1 MPESSRLDV
10 DFVREQFPALA
21 SGPYAEWAF
30 FENAGGTYV
39 PRSVIERACAYMTET
54 QVQPGASAA
63 ASALAAERIAEGQRL
78 IAEMIGAAPEEVL
91 IGPST
96 TMNMY
101 LISHAIGGW
110 FAPGDELIVTNQDHE
125 ANIGAWRRLAEA
137 GVGVKE
143 WRVEPATAELEIAAL
158 EALLS
163 ERTRLVCFPH
173 CSNVL
178 GCLNDVARITRLA
191 HDAGALV
198 CVDGVAYAPHRALDV
213 KAWDVDFY
221 AFSLYKLYGPHLGA
235 LYGKRAH
242 FERARGQNH
251 YFLDHQLPVRLLPGG
266 VNHEFT
272 AALAGVVDY
281 FEALYRHHFREP
293 ENDLKSRL
301 RQVFELITAHEEALA
316 DPFVEFLKSRRN
328 VRLLGR
334 QTGDGTA
341 RAPTFSFLVEG
352 RDGADIPRRLDGRK
366 VAIRHGHCYAP
377 RLIEALGLEDRGGV
391 VRASMV
397 HYNTTG
403 EVERLVRALDEVI

>member
-10 DFVREQFPALA
+10 DFAREQFPALN

-39 PRSVIERACAYMTET
+39 PRSVIERTGAYMTET
-54 QVQPGASAA
+54 QVQPGASAP
-63 ASALAAERIAEGQRL
+63 ASALAAERIAEGQRV
-78 IAEMIGAAPEEVL
+78 IAEMIDAAPEEVL

-101 LISHAIGGW
+101 LISHAVGEW

-125 ANIGAWRRLAEA
+125 ANIGAWRRLAGA
-137 GVGVKE
+137 GVTVRE
-143 WRVEPATAELEIAAL
+143 WRVDPETAELEIASL

-178 GCLNDVARITRLA
+178 GCFNDVAAITRLA

-221 AFSLYKLYGPHLGA
+221 AFSLYKLFGPHLGA

-251 YFLDHQLPVRLLPGG
+251 YFLDDQLPLKLLPGG
-266 VNHEFT
+266 VSHEFT
-272 AALAGVVDY
+272 AALPGVVDY

-293 ENDLKSRL
+293 ENELKSRVGK
-301 RQVFELITAHEEALA
+301 VFELITAHEEALA
-316 DPFVEFLKSRRN
+316 NPFVEFLKSKRN

-334 QTGDGTA
+334 QTGDGTQ
-341 RAPTFSFLVEG
+341 RAPTFSFVVEG
-352 RDGADIPRRLDGRK
+352 RDGAGIPQRLDGRK
-366 VAIRHGHCYAP
+366 VAIRHGHYYAP

-397 HYNTTG
+397 HYNTMD
-403 EVERLVRALDEVI
+403 EVERLIRGLDEVL